1 MKIRYF
7 LIAAIVLISIGFFVM
22 MGGLLYDV
30 AFAGIPYQ
38 DPPPALAAEY
48 AANARIATT
57 LFMIGGGIASLGAL
71 AALVLAG
78 LVVRQL
84 LKKNDSEQ
92 PLP

>member
-7 LIAAIVLISIGFFVM
+7 LIAAAVLISIGFFVM

-38 DPPPALAAEY
+38 DPPPELAAEY
-48 AANARIATT
+48 AANSRIATT
-57 LFMIGGGIASLGAL
+57 LFMIGGSVASLGAL